1 MLNPNPD
8 RRPTAKECL
17 AHELFTKVHSP
28 TLPPKMDKDSN
39 DRLRNF
45 AENNNFNLKAFPEGK
60 KTDMP
65 DDITDL
71 NSPVASPLI
80 KRVSKDDKDFKISPM
95 DM

>member
-1 MLNPNPD
+1 
-8 RRPTAKECL
+8 
-17 AHELFTKVHSP
+17 
-28 TLPPKMDKDSN
+28 MDKDKDNSR
-39 DRLRNF
+39 DLRNF
-45 AENNNFNLKAFPEGK
+45 AENNNFNLKAYPEGK

-80 KRVSKDDKDFKISPM
+80 KRVSKENNDFKINPM